1 LRIGKVTDSR
11 LELLMSKA
19 LLIVES
25 PAKVKTIRRFLGN
38 DYTIES
44 SVGHVKD
51 LPPNRLGVAVEEGF
65 APEYEVISE
74 KKKVMQKLK
83 KAAQEVDEV
92 YLALDP
98 DREGEAIAWHI
109 AEELQRSRNFKGE
122 IHRVLFHEITKR
134 AIEEALQR
142 PMELNRERFDAQQAR
157 RILDRLVGYQISPLL
172 WDKVKRG
179 LSAGRVQSVA
189 VRLVVDRERQIQIFE
204 AEEYWSISTRFEGPT
219 PPIFDSKLIRWKNEK
234 VKLSNGEETQVV
246 VDHLSEQEYVVAD
259 VQKKERRRKP
269 SPPFITSKLQQEAAR
284 KYNFTARR
292 TMQIA
297 QQLYEGVELGEEGP
311 VGLITYM
318 RTDSTRISEEAIK
331 NVRELIGDRFGQEY
345 LPEKPQEYAKKKRAQ
360 DAHEAIRP
368 TYMERDP
375 EQLKEVLT
383 REQHLL
389 YSLIWKRFVA
399 CQMVPAIYDQTV
411 VDIKAGEGTFRS
423 SGQIMRFDGYTKVYN
438 QGKAEQDL
446 NAKMQMD
453 AESNVESSTG
463 LKLPALEVGD
473 VLTTEGIKPQQHFTQ
488 PPKRFSESTLVKELE
503 EQGIG
508 RPSTYASILS
518 VIQDKSYVEK
528 KEGRFRP
535 TELGFLV
542 TDLLVKHFPRVLNV
556 EFTAG
561 MEEDLDKVELGEQD
575 WVALLGEF
583 HTPFQETLTKAQD
596 EMQNIKKEGQLTDLV
611 CEKCNS
617 PMVIKWGRNGQ
628 FLACS
633 AYPECKNTKD
643 FERNDRGKIVVKEP
657 TEDELEAAGTCPCE
671 HEAPMIVK
679 TGKFGRFLACSR
691 YPECKVTMPFKVG
704 VPCPREG
711 CGGDLVEK
719 RSRKGKLF
727 YSCSNYPDC
736 DYALWDR
743 PIPEACPSCEHPLLV
758 EAVKK
763 RKNRPAGIYCPECN
777 YRKEEDAPAEP
788 QD

>member
-1 LRIGKVTDSR
+1 
-11 LELLMSKA
+11 MSKA

-25 PAKVKTIRRFLGN
+25 PAKVRTIRRYLGN
-38 DYTIES
+38 DFSIES

-51 LPPNRLGVAVEEGF
+51 LPPNRLGVSVEDDF

-83 KAAQEVDEV
+83 KAAQEVDQV

-109 AEELQRSRNFKGE
+109 AEELERSRSFKGT
-122 IHRVLFHEITKR
+122 IQRVLFHEITKHAIQE
-134 AIEEALQR
+134 AIEHPL
-142 PMELNRERFDAQQAR
+142 ELNRERFDAQQAR

-189 VRLVVDRERQIQIFE
+189 VRLVVDREREIQAFDP
-204 AEEYWSISTRFEGPT
+204 EEYWTISSKLEGDNPPEFE
-219 PPIFDSKLIRWKNEK
+219 SKLIRWKGEK
-234 VKLSNGEETQVV
+234 VKLTHQEMSQEVV
-246 VDHLSEQEYVVAD
+246 SHLEQQDFVVQEI
-259 VQKKERRRKP
+259 QKKERRRKP

-284 KYNFTARR
+284 KFNFTARR
-292 TMQIA
+292 TMQVA
-297 QQLYEGVELGEEGP
+297 QQLYEGVEIGQEGP

-318 RTDSTRISEEAIK
+318 RTDSTRISDEAIT
-331 NVRELIGDRFGQEY
+331 NVRSWIDERYGDDY
-345 LPEKPQEYAKKKRAQ
+345 LPEKPQVYAKKKRAQ

-368 TYMERDP
+368 TYI
-375 EQLKEVLT
+375 EQHPDDLKEMLS

-399 CQMVPAIYDQTV
+399 CQMKPAVYDQTV
-411 VDIKAGEGTFRS
+411 IDIAAGDGTFRV
-423 SGQIMRFDGYTKVYN
+423 SGQIMRFDGYTRVYTESRSEKEL
-438 QGKAEQDL
+438 GA
-446 NAKMQMD
+446 NAQMD
-453 AESNVESSTG
+453 PERNVDQSESSG
-463 LKLPALEVGD
+463 RKLPSLIEGEV
-473 VLTTEGIKPQQHFTQ
+473 LKCHSITPSQHFTQ

-503 EQGIG
+503 EKGIG

-518 VIQDKSYVEK
+518 VIQDKNYVEK
-528 KEGRFRP
+528 KEGRFRS

-542 TDLLVKHFPRVLNV
+542 TDLLVEHFKDVLDV
-556 EFTAG
+556 EFTAR
-561 MEEDLDKVELGEQD
+561 MEERLDSIEEGDQD
-575 WVALLGEF
+575 WVALLSNF
-583 HTPFQETLTKAQD
+583 YTPFQGTLSKAKD
-596 EMQNIKKEGQLTDLV
+596 EMRNIKKEGQKTDLV

-643 FERNDRGKIVVKEP
+643 FTRDDKGKIVVKEA
-657 TEDELEAAGTCPCE
+657 TDDELEAAGTCTCE
-671 HEAPMIVK
+671 EQAPMIVK

-704 VPCPREG
+704 VACPRPD

-727 YSCSNYPDC
+727 YSCSNYPEC

-743 PIPEACPSCEHPLLV
+743 PIAEPCPKCEHPLLV
-758 EAVKK
+758 EALKK
-763 RKNRPAGIYCPECN
+763 RKNRPAGIYCPQEECD
-777 YRKEEDAPAEP
+777 YRKEETED
-788 QD
+788 